1 MAGSMLSS
9 ERKKRTNK
17 GSYEL
22 PDKIGSSKGGTP
34 QYEGGFDMQTAVFT
48 NAHNLKTN
56 MQYAVRSGQRQM
68 SLQDWLSMMIRVNE
82 KAEPLHYPEFRK
94 LMEETK

>member
-1 MAGSMLSS
+1 
-9 ERKKRTNK
+9 
-17 GSYEL
+17 
-22 PDKIGSSKGGTP
+22 
-34 QYEGGFDMQTAVFT
+34 MQTAVFT

-68 SLQDWLSMMIRVNE
+68 SLQDWISMMIRVNE